1 MISDYINGIIKIL
14 KDHIRDGALLQV
26 TDMVPVIDMDWDN
39 IWIYVSLIVFYI
51 ILNWNSEKVDA
62 ETQVDNGQRVFD
74 SAEELVAAVLRQL
87 TGGEVSKDGISDS
100 ADAGWR

>member
-1 MISDYINGIIKIL
+1 MNIRKLIIFKRY
-14 KDHIRDGALLQV
+14 K
-26 TDMVPVIDMDWDN
+26 N
-39 IWIYVSLIVFYI
+39 WI
-51 ILNWNSEKVDA
+51 SEKVDA

>member
-1 MISDYINGIIKIL
+1 
-14 KDHIRDGALLQV
+14 
-26 TDMVPVIDMDWDN
+26 MVPVIDMDYDS
-39 IWIYVSLIVFYI
+39 IWIYVSEHWNCHYLFFY
-51 ILNWNSEKVDA
+51 SEKVDA